1 MLNENSMR
9 LYAFAIGKQAWS
21 NEEASVHLNLPLAE
35 IESARQ
41 QLTEHHLLHATESDT
56 TVTATPPDV
65 AVATLL
71 ADDVRQV
78 HELQLGIA
86 KHRGEMLALLP
97 LYREMKA
104 AASEGS
110 HVEVLRDGAMVTR
123 YLSEASR
130 DVANEVLAVQPTAI
144 SNVERAKSSAL
155 KDIELLER
163 GVKRKTLR
171 RSRDRDHPP
180 TLHLARELAPYGAEH
195 RTLPIL
201 PLRVMIFD
209 RTSALISRPDYN
221 RDFTAIVVHSKDLV
235 VSLAAVFDSIWDA
248 ATPMSAEM
256 TEPQNHSDSA
266 GLSSVQS
273 AVLDGMALGLTD
285 EAIASRVGVSVRT
298 CRRHIASIF
307 EYLGAD
313 SRFQAGALAAARGLL
328 RPALLSQ
335 T

>member
-1 MLNENSMR
+1 MLSENSMR
-9 LYAFAIGKQAWS
+9 LYAFAIGKQTWT
-21 NEEASVHLNLPLAE
+21 NEQASVQLNIPLAE
-35 IESARQ
+35 IAAARE
-41 QLTEHHLLHATESDT
+41 QLTEHHLLYSTAGSET

-71 ADDVRQV
+71 ADDIRRV

-110 HVEVLRDGAMVTR
+110 HVEILQDGAMVTK

-130 DVANEVLAVQPTAI
+130 DVASEVLAVQPTPI

-163 GVKRKTLR
+163 GVKRRTLR
-171 RSRDRDHPP
+171 RSRDREHPP
-180 TLHLARELAPYGAEH
+180 TLHLARELAPHGAEH
-195 RTLPIL
+195 RTLPVL

-209 RTSALISRPDYN
+209 RTSALISRPDYDH
-221 RDFTAIVVHSKDLV
+221 DFTAIVVHSKDLV
-235 VSLAAVFDSIWDA
+235 VSLAAVFDCIWDA
-248 ATPMSAEM
+248 ATPMPVDLPKS
-256 TEPQNHSDSA
+256 QNHSEA
-266 GLSSVQS
+266 GGLSAVQS

-285 EAIASRVGVSVRT
+285 EAIAARVGVSVRT

-307 EYLGAD
+307 EYLGAE
-313 SRFQAGALAAARGLL
+313 SRFQAGALAASKGLL
-328 RPALLSQ
+328 RPALLA
-335 T
+335 

>member
-9 LYAFAIGKQAWS
+9 LYAFAIGKQSWT
-21 NEEASVHLNLPLAE
+21 NEQASVHLNLPIAE
-35 IESARQ
+35 IMTARQ
-41 QLTEHHLLHATESDT
+41 QLTDHHLLHSTTDSES

-71 ADDVRQV
+71 AEDVRQV

-110 HVEVLRDGAMVTR
+110 HIEVLSDGAMVTR

-130 DVANEVLAVQPTAI
+130 DVSNEVLAVQPTPI

-163 GVKRKTLR
+163 GVTRKTLR

-209 RTSALISRPDYN
+209 RTSALISRPDYDQ
-221 RDFTAIVVHSKDLV
+221 DFTAIVVHSKDLV
-235 VSLAAVFDSIWDA
+235 VSLAAVFDCIWDA
-248 ATPMSAEM
+248 ATPMPVEM
-256 TEPQNHSDSA
+256 TEPQNVADA
-266 GLSSVQS
+266 GGLNSVQS

-307 EYLGAD
+307 ELLGAD
-313 SRFQAGALAAARGLL
+313 SRFQAGALAATRGLL
-328 RPALLSQ
+328 RPALLS
-335 T
+335 